1 MKYIYNFMSHT
12 HWYFVLSCNLIVK
25 MFNMYKRLYKNLFPW
40 ERKKDA
46 SPRSLR
52 QIISDVQVLSK
63 FTKNLTHVFLSLF
76 SSFLPIIQYNP
87 QHNIIQNS
95 THLFNIKAA
104 FILLW
109 KRIQPKVNE
118 TQQGI
123 RTSIRTSLK

>member
-25 MFNMYKRLYKNLFPW
+25 MFNMHKRLHKNLFPS
-40 ERKKDA
+40 ERKKMPPPEVQDK
-46 SPRSLR
+46 SFQMSRFWVSLLK
-52 QIISDVQVLSK
+52 IV
-63 FTKNLTHVFLSLF
+63 THLFLSLF
-76 SSFLPIIQYNP
+76 SSIFYFSSFFLLIIQHNP

-104 FILLW
+104 FIWLQ

-118 TQQGI
+118 TLN
-123 RTSIRTSLK
+123 RE